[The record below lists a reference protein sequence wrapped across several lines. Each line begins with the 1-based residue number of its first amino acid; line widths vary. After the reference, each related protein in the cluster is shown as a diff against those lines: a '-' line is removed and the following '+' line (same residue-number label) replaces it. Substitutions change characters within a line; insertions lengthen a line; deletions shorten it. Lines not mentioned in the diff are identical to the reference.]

1 MDLDIVWIKMK
12 NILSKVKF
20 LKKLSLV
27 QQLIVVLSFMA
38 LLMIAVLMPLVDYN
52 LRSIIDNQ
60 MYQLLDE
67 SQYSIINDEYMPK
80 NKQSKMTFH
89 LIYDGSSNT
98 FIDTKVLSQQALSE
112 LYTAVFGNDLN
123 NLVASKKEQEICNK
137 GIYRNETYYY
147 KITKYDNS
155 YYLISIANSDY
166 SNDLISSLRNQ
177 IIYIQYGFFLIFA
190 AIMILWVLTLI
201 SPLKKIKNYIDT
213 IKERKTS
220 ELIIDREDE
229 IGIVSKAL
237 VDMKENLDKQESIK
251 EEMIHNI
258 SHDLKTPIAL
268 IKTYGQSVKDDIY
281 PYGDKNISM
290 DIILENADRLDHK
303 VKSFLYLNRLDYIQ
317 GESQEMTAFDM
328 KQLIE
333 KVVSQM
339 DALKPELTLDTDLED
354 VSFVGDEEHWRVAIE
369 NIIENATRYAKTN
382 IHITL
387 KDKYLEMYNDGDS
400 IDEEVLPFLFNP
412 YVKGVK
418 GQFGLGLSIVSKVS
432 SMYGY
437 KVDAV
442 NQEQGVSFIFIKE

>member
-1 MDLDIVWIKMK
+1 MK
-12 NILSKVKF
+12 DILSKVKF

-27 QQLIVVLSFMA
+27 QQLIVVLSLMA

-52 LRSIIDNQ
+52 LRSIIDDQ
-60 MYQLLDE
+60 MYQLLEE
-67 SQYSIINDEYMPK
+67 SQYSIINDSVVPK

-89 LIYDGSSNT
+89 IIYDSSSNT
-98 FIDTKVLSQQALSE
+98 FFDTKVLSQQALSE
-112 LYTAVFGNDLN
+112 LYTSVFGNDLN
-123 NLVASKKEQEICNK
+123 SLVDSNKTQVCNK
-137 GIYRNETYYY
+137 GPYKNETYYY
-147 KITKYDNS
+147 MITKYSDS

-166 SNDLISSLRNQ
+166 STDLISSLRNQ
-177 IIYIQYGFFLIFA
+177 IIYIQYGFFLVFA
-190 AIMILWVLTLI
+190 SVMILWVLTLI
-201 SPLKKIKNYIDT
+201 NPLKKIKNYIDT
-213 IKERKTS
+213 IKDRKVS
-220 ELIIDREDE
+220 ELVIDREDE

-237 VDMKENLDKQESIK
+237 VDMKEDLDKQESIK

-281 PYGDKNISM
+281 PYGDKNTSM

-317 GESQEMTAFDM
+317 GESQEMTTFDM
-328 KQLIE
+328 KQLVE

-339 DALKPELTLDTDLED
+339 DALKPELTLETNLED
-354 VSFVGDEEHWRVAIE
+354 VSFIGDEEHWRVAVE
-369 NIIENATRYAKTN
+369 NIVDNASRYAKTK
-382 IHITL
+382 IHIVL
-387 KDKYLEMYNDGDS
+387 KDKYLEIYNDGDS

-412 YVKGVK
+412 YIKGVK

-437 KVDAV
+437 KVEAI
-442 NQEQGVSFIFIKE
+442 NQEQGVSFIFTKI